1 MVIIFSRWKAGLL
14 IISNSFTDFLYSILN
29 IFIYLGL
36 KIATVYSVS
45 LGSLLKVTKIQNIF
59 SISSYRQFK
68 EPKLNIWYIVRQFMF
83 PFSDLKMK
91 ICFWNLVTCNH
102 PYTQYHW
109 LCDNHCNGL
118 LDMVFFQRKKV
129 VYIVKRKKKSGHL
142 YTLMVNTK

>member
-1 MVIIFSRWKAGLL
+1 MDKMVIIFSRWKAGLL
-14 IISNSFTDFLYSILN
+14 IISNSLTDFLYSILN

-45 LGSLLKVTKIQNIF
+45 LGSLLKVTKFQNIF

-68 EPKLNIWYIVRQFMF
+68 EPKLNIGLLLVRQFTF
-83 PFSDLKMK
+83 PFSVLKMK
-91 ICFWNLVTCNH
+91 NMFWNLVTCNH

-118 LDMVFFQRKKV
+118 LDMVFFQRKKLF
-129 VYIVKRKKKSGHL
+129 I
-142 YTLMVNTK
+142 